1 MAETFRSV
9 FRQRKVEKIYCI
21 DIERKKDYVFSSEN
35 YKLFIKD
42 KDLNVLSDDVVGTYD
57 VEIPLLE
64 PGDKFY
70 LNDINE
76 AVVIK
81 ERMRSSD
88 GSIVYYCED
97 KLIETENT
105 KESFEK
111 CQIQKEKFD
120 KLLEENNKLEELK
133 RGFSSYRRRYK
144 YKHRWFNFKTPKE
157 DYLDKKLKE
166 NYDEYRS
173 NW

>member
-21 DIERKKDYVFSSEN
+21 DIERKKDYVFSSEI

-42 KDLNVLSDDVVGTYD
+42 EDLNVLSDDVVGTYD

-88 GSIVYYCED
+88 GKKKS
-97 KLIETENT
+97 LI
-105 KESFEK
+105 
-111 CQIQKEKFD
+111 
-120 KLLEENNKLEELK
+120 
-133 RGFSSYRRRYK
+133 SY
-144 YKHRWFNFKTPKE
+144 
-157 DYLDKKLKE
+157 
-166 NYDEYRS
+166 
-173 NW
+173 